1 MFKMYEYNVTT
12 NHNEKV
18 CFVLWVFIK
27 STIRFY
33 NNREFLFYHFDVE
46 NNNVNV
52 ILPLRPLI
60 YFKKKMAA
68 GIKSSKRP
76 LSESVET

>member
-18 CFVLWVFIK
+18 VYVLCFEVFIK
-27 STIRFY
+27 LTIRYY
-33 NNREFLFYHFDVE
+33 NNLEFLFDHFDVE
-46 NNNVNV
+46 NNNVKV
-52 ILPLRPLI
+52 LLTLRPLI

-68 GIKSSKRP
+68 GI
-76 LSESVET
+76 